1 MATEIELFKISDLTL
16 LDVYLWGWMKS
27 EVQSDRYRIYHSIKL
42 EDISL
47 FQDVLMWQILIT
59 VLSYNNNFNIIL
71 IQHYKSLF

>member
-1 MATEIELFKISDLTL
+1 MATEIELFKISDITL
-16 LDVYLWGWMKS
+16 VDVYLWGWMKS
-27 EVQSDRYRIYHSIKL
+27 EVQSDRYSIYHSIKL

-47 FQDVLMWQILIT
+47 FQGVLMWQILIT